1 MKTPKEYTDN
11 LKNGIIT
18 TEMLRDA
25 LFSVNKRAKNY
36 RDAERKCRVEYYGR
50 YSDSNRYKKEQFYK
64 KKEKFL
70 SLLEPVCIHREFAGF
85 DKIRIYDYED
95 DYSELYVDAC
105 LQGTLVW
112 ENCYYDYDFD
122 KEVNFFDYQ
131 VDEPKYRYYLYYVC
145 GNSTFHSPI
154 NISKEKD
161 LKAYDLSVV
170 DIEELET
177 NGREYT
183 DLISMQFVDKLL
195 NLIASGSAEYRKTLD
210 DRPPLYLYTA
220 STFEETCEDNFNIQ
234 CVYDAIEEWKSSLI
248 IIFLNSVEK
257 DTLRQYDESE
267 YYHFIHFRQKE
278 KKKKNCMARPDVK
291 ITGIDT
297 SFNFLLSRNVVK
309 YVMGEL
315 ENMPI
320 EERNCDALFNI
331 LTQDGSPVKSRI
343 EKTVIDASIVTALS
357 QRIEKKANKLY
368 KADRTRPI
376 EFSDG
381 EVRYAE

>member
-64 KKEKFL
+64 KKEKLL

-95 DYSELYVDAC
+95 DYSELYTDAC
-105 LQGTLVW
+105 LQGRLIR
-112 ENCYYDYDFD
+112 ENSYYDYDLC
-122 KEVNFFDYQ
+122 ERVSFFDYQ
-131 VDEPKYRYYLYYVC
+131 NSEPKYRYYLYYIC
-145 GNSTFHSPI
+145 GNNTFHSPI
-154 NISKEKD
+154 DISKAED
-161 LKAYDLSVV
+161 LEAYNLPII

-177 NGREYT
+177 NGHEYT

-195 NLIASGSAEYRKTLD
+195 SLIASGSAEYRKTLD

-220 STFEETCEDNFNIQ
+220 PTFEKFYNNSLSAQRVYKAMTEWENCLVSDFLDSVTEDI
-234 CVYDAIEEWKSSLI
+234 
-248 IIFLNSVEK
+248 
-257 DTLRQYDESE
+257 LRQYDMSE
-267 YYHFIHFRQKE
+267 YYDYIQLQQKE
-278 KKKKNCMARPDVK
+278 KKKKKRMNYPTVE
-291 ITGIDT
+291 IHGIDIN
-297 SFNFLLSRNVVK
+297 FDFLLDRDVLK
-309 YVMGEL
+309 YIKSKLEEL
-315 ENMPI
+315 PI
-320 EERNCDALFNI
+320 KERNHNALFNVLI
-331 LTQDGSPVKSRI
+331 QDDSPVKSRI
-343 EKTVIDASIVTALS
+343 EKTAIDASIITTLS
-357 QRIEKKANKLY
+357 QRIREEAYKLY
-368 KADRTRPI
+368 KADRTRLI